1 MKDITLNNCDDPPS
15 PSSVDNA
22 GGDGEEKINGGE
34 EKTNGGEEEGV
45 PGETSIDV
53 TQTTNIRIPGEV
65 SGEIS
70 IDTIKRFANAI
81 WDSITCWKKSSEKR
95 WEKWCEDNNK
105 DINNL
110 SEEDRA
116 RMEKECYKKEIEEKW
131 NTVIYCTFIPVGAV
145 LAWVANI
152 EAKYFVGAGAFC
164 MLMTFL
170 TQQLI
175 AFHAITGAIET
186 IFTVGNYAINWT
198 TGGGAIVKVIK
209 VGNDLR
215 VFVWEATKAN
225 FRKLKEA
232 GESFTGGDILR
243 NGFLFVTS
251 PIWLPMGLF
260 TMAIS
265 TPFHVLGVKGT
276 PLDPNTQGHPD
287 TNKKRLKL
295 RKEYAELYN
304 CKPDSDEVYWEK
316 TKWIKEKIHEAKE
329 KQNGLIVGHE
339 AEIVLISGKWKGKWI
354 PCTVT
359 SKNEN
364 GTLYSVFVD
373 PTAKKYN
380 VINFRLRNIKLHHI
394 RPQKI
399 IKFQKKHNNEHHL
412 E

>member
-1 MKDITLNNCDDPPS
+1 MKDFTLNNCDDPPS

-22 GGDGEEKINGGE
+22 AGDGEEKINGGE

-53 TQTTNIRIPGEV
+53 THTTNIRIPGEG

-70 IDTIKRFANAI
+70 IDTIKSFANEI
-81 WDSITCWKKSSEKR
+81 WNCITCWKKSSEKR
-95 WEKWCEDNNK
+95 WEKWCRDNNK

-131 NTVIYCTFIPVGAV
+131 NTVIYCTLIPVGAV
-145 LAWVANI
+145 LAWIANI
-152 EAKYFVGAGAFC
+152 EAKYFIGAGSFC

-175 AFHAITGAIET
+175 AFHAITGTIET
-186 IFTVGNYAINWT
+186 IFTVGNYVINWA

-209 VGNDLR
+209 VADDCR

-232 GESFTGGDILR
+232 GESFTKEDMKIWA
-243 NGFLFVTS
+243 FLFVTS
-251 PIWLPMGLF
+251 PIWIPAGIF
-260 TMAIS
+260 VGVIS
-265 TPFHVLGVKGT
+265 TPLHLLGVKRT
-276 PLDPNTQGHPD
+276 PLDLNTNYAD
-287 TNKKRLKL
+287 NRLKL

-316 TKWIKEKIHEAKE
+316 TKWIKEKIREAKE
-329 KQNGLIVGHE
+329 KQNWLIVGDE
-339 AEIVLISGKWKGKWI
+339 YRAEIMIIDGRWKGKWGKCKI
-354 PCTVT
+354 T
-359 SKNEN
+359 SKNDN
-364 GTLYSVFVD
+364 NTLYDVYVD
-373 PTAKKYN
+373 PNFGKKYN
-380 VINFRLRNIKLHHI
+380 VKFGPLRNVKLHYL
-394 RPQKI
+394 RPLKT
-399 IKFQKKHNNEHHL
+399 HNNEHHL

>member
-1 MKDITLNNCDDPPS
+1 MKDFTLNNCDDPPS

-22 GGDGEEKINGGE
+22 AGDREEKI
-34 EKTNGGEEEGV
+34 NGGEEEGV

-70 IDTIKRFANAI
+70 IDTIKSYANAI
-81 WDSITCWKKSSEKR
+81 WNSITCWKKSSEKR
-95 WEKWCEDNNK
+95 WEKWCRDNNK

-145 LAWVANI
+145 LAWIANI

-186 IFTVGNYAINWT
+186 IFTVGNYVINWA

-209 VGNDLR
+209 VADDLR
-215 VFVWEATKAN
+215 VFVWEATKEN

-232 GESFTGGDILR
+232 GESFTKEDMKIWA
-243 NGFLFVTS
+243 FLIVTS
-251 PIWLPMGLF
+251 PITIPLTALVA
-260 TMAIS
+260 AIQS
-265 TPFHVLGVKGT
+265 PFHLLGVGGT
-276 PLDPNTQGHPD
+276 IFDPNSVYGD
-287 TNKKRLKL
+287 YRLKL

-304 CKPDSDEVYWEK
+304 CKPDSNEVYWEK
-316 TKWIKEKIHEAKE
+316 TKWIKEKIREAKE
-329 KQNGLIVGHE
+329 KQNGLKVDRLSMGSSG
-339 AEIVLISGKWKGKWI
+339 AEVMIIGGKWKGMWI
-354 PCTVT
+354 PCNVT
-359 SKNEN
+359 STNEN
-364 GTLYSVFVD
+364 KTLYNVFVE
-373 PTAKKYN
+373 PRIGKKYN
-380 VINFRLRNIKLHHI
+380 LKSRVYRNINLHHL
-394 RPQKI
+394 RPLKT
-399 IKFQKKHNNEHHL
+399 HNNEHHL